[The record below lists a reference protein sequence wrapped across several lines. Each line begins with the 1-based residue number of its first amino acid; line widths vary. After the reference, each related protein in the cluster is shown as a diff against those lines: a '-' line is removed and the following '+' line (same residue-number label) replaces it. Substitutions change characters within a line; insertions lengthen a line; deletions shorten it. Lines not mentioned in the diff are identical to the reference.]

1 MSAAIAAYELNA
13 FNTATASEN
22 KIHDDAM
29 ARRFGFRGGLVPG
42 VEVFAYMAHMP
53 VARWGRNWL
62 ERGQAE
68 CRFLKPVYDGAVAR
82 VTATEDGDALDLSV
96 TSAQDRCATGRA
108 FIPAEQ
114 RVAPPL
120 DALPIATPPSERP
133 AANETSLAPGRA
145 LGITPVAIDRAM
157 LGNYLDDIRE
167 TEPIYRTEGLVH
179 PGQILRLA
187 NQALVQNVVLGP
199 WIHVGSKLRNYAA
212 VHVGQQLT
220 LRSRITSNA
229 VSKGHAI
236 VEFDAIVVAD
246 GERSVAEITHVAIW
260 RPRQVAEV
268 SHGAASPSEQT
279 TATN

>member
-1 MSAAIAAYELNA
+1 MSAAIAAYEVNA
-13 FNTATASEN
+13 LNTATASEN

-68 CRFLKPVYDGAVAR
+68 CRFLKPVYDGAVVR
-82 VTATEDGDALDLSV
+82 VTATEDGDALELSV
-96 TSAQDRCATGRA
+96 TSAQDRCATGQA
-108 FIPAEQ
+108 FIPADG
-114 RVAPPL
+114 RPAPSI
-120 DALPIATPPSERP
+120 DALPAGTPPAERP
-133 AANETSLAPGRA
+133 AAGETSLAPGSS
-145 LGITPVAIDRAM
+145 LGIKPVTIDRA
-157 LGNYLDDIRE
+157 LLDCYLEDIRE
-167 TEPIYRTEGLVH
+167 TEPIYRAEGLVH

-199 WIHVGSKLRNYAA
+199 WIHVGSKLRNYAT

-268 SHGAASPSEQT
+268 SHGAVC
-279 TATN
+279 

>member
-1 MSAAIAAYELNA
+1 MSAAIAAYEVNA

-53 VARWGRNWL
+53 VARWGRSWL
-62 ERGQAE
+62 ERGHAE

-82 VTATEDGDALDLSV
+82 VTAEEDGDALELSV
-96 TSAQDRCATGRA
+96 TSAQDQCATGRA
-108 FIPAEQ
+108 FIPAER
-114 RVAPPL
+114 RVAPSI
-120 DALPIATPPSERP
+120 DALPIATSPSERP
-133 AANETSLAPGRA
+133 AANETSLAPGRT
-145 LGITPVAIDRAM
+145 LGITPVTIDRAM

-199 WIHVGSKLRNYAA
+199 WIHVGSKLRNHAA
-212 VHVGQQLT
+212 VHIGEQLT

-236 VEFDAIVVAD
+236 VEFDATVVAD

-260 RPRQVAEV
+260 RPRQVSEI
-268 SHGAASPSEQT
+268 SHGAVC
-279 TATN
+279 

>member
-1 MSAAIAAYELNA
+1 
-13 FNTATASEN
+13 
-22 KIHDDAM
+22 
-29 ARRFGFRGGLVPG
+29 
-42 VEVFAYMAHMP
+42 
-53 VARWGRNWL
+53 
-62 ERGQAE
+62 
-68 CRFLKPVYDGAVAR
+68 
-82 VTATEDGDALDLSV
+82 
-96 TSAQDRCATGRA
+96 
-108 FIPAEQ
+108 
-114 RVAPPL
+114 
-120 DALPIATPPSERP
+120 
-133 AANETSLAPGRA
+133 
-145 LGITPVAIDRAM
+145 M
-157 LGNYLDDIRE
+157 LGSYLDDIRE

-260 RPRQVAEV
+260 RPRQVSEI
-268 SHGAASPSEQT
+268 SHGAASPSER
-279 TATN
+279 AVRGEL

>member
-1 MSAAIAAYELNA
+1 
-13 FNTATASEN
+13 
-22 KIHDDAM
+22 
-29 ARRFGFRGGLVPG
+29 
-42 VEVFAYMAHMP
+42 
-53 VARWGRNWL
+53 
-62 ERGQAE
+62 
-68 CRFLKPVYDGAVAR
+68 
-82 VTATEDGDALDLSV
+82 
-96 TSAQDRCATGRA
+96 
-108 FIPAEQ
+108 
-114 RVAPPL
+114 
-120 DALPIATPPSERP
+120 
-133 AANETSLAPGRA
+133 
-145 LGITPVAIDRAM
+145 M
-157 LGNYLDDIRE
+157 LGSYLDDIRE

-260 RPRQVAEV
+260 RPRQVSEIA
-268 SHGAASPSEQT
+268 HGAASPSEQT

>member
-145 LGITPVAIDRAM
+145 LGITPVTIDRAM

>member
-1 MSAAIAAYELNA
+1 
-13 FNTATASEN
+13 
-22 KIHDDAM
+22 
-29 ARRFGFRGGLVPG
+29 
-42 VEVFAYMAHMP
+42 
-53 VARWGRNWL
+53 
-62 ERGQAE
+62 
-68 CRFLKPVYDGAVAR
+68 
-82 VTATEDGDALDLSV
+82 
-96 TSAQDRCATGRA
+96 
-108 FIPAEQ
+108 
-114 RVAPPL
+114 
-120 DALPIATPPSERP
+120 
-133 AANETSLAPGRA
+133 
-145 LGITPVAIDRAM
+145 M

>member
-1 MSAAIAAYELNA
+1 MSASVAAYDVNA

-82 VTATEDGDALDLSV
+82 VMATEDGDALELSV
-96 TSAQDRCATGRA
+96 TSGQERCATGRA
-108 FIPAEQ
+108 FIPADG
-114 RVAPPL
+114 RPTPSI
-120 DALPIATPPSERP
+120 DALPIATPPAERP
-133 AANETSLAPGRA
+133 PVSEESLKPGRA
-145 LGITPVAIDRAM
+145 LGITPVTIDRAM
-157 LGNYLDDIRE
+157 LVSYLEDIRE
-167 TEPIYRTEGLVH
+167 TEPIYRTGGLVH